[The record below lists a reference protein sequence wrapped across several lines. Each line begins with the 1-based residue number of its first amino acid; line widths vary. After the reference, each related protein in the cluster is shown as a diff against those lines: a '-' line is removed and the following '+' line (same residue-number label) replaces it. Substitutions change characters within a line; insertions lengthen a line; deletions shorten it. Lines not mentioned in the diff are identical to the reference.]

1 MKSSSD
7 AFGGVGISDN
17 NAINLSSTNEGLMDG
32 RPVER
37 SRPMSNNVQKIT
49 IFLTSLAFAM
59 LIVIVA
65 IAAASFTKTQ
75 GTINIYMPN
84 VTVVQSAVGLPS
96 FTQLGWSDV
105 LVKAKGTT
113 VRMAVTVNMTCL
125 RICSCCSAVEL
136 THLLLHYYSVIR

>member
-17 NAINLSSTNEGLMDG
+17 NAINLSDTSEGLMDG

-49 IFLTSLAFAM
+49 ICLTSLASAM
-59 LIVIVA
+59 LVVIIA
-65 IAAASFTKTQ
+65 IAAASFSQTK
-75 GTINIYMPN
+75 GSIYVYTPN
-84 VTVVQSAVGLPS
+84 VTVVQPAVGLPG

-113 VRMAVTVNMTCL
+113 VNTTKHKRP
-125 RICSCCSAVEL
+125 E
-136 THLLLHYYSVIR
+136 

>member
-17 NAINLSSTNEGLMDG
+17 SAINLSSTNEGLMDG

-49 IFLTSLAFAM
+49 ICLTSLAFAM
-59 LIVIVA
+59 LIVIIA

-75 GTINIYMPN
+75 GNIYIYTPN
-84 VTVVQSAVGLPS
+84 VTVVQPAVGLPS

-113 VRMAVTVNMTCL
+113 VRIVFTMKLDENIL
-125 RICSCCSAVEL
+125 
-136 THLLLHYYSVIR
+136 